1 MDKFDRIFQLHAI
14 LSSRR
19 TAIPLEDLMARLE
32 CSKSTLH
39 RAINALKDQL
49 NAPVVFDAEAGGY
62 KYGGSN
68 HGKGE
73 GGAYELPGLWFTAN
87 ELQALA
93 IMQRLLKD
101 AGGGLLEQHL
111 GPLARRLDE
120 LTRHQ
125 RLNLGEAASRLRFPA
140 IGARPAG
147 EAFDT
152 VASATLQRRKCWIE
166 YHARSTDERSERTVS
181 PQRITHYREAWY
193 LDAWD
198 EKRNAL
204 RSFSIDR
211 IASATVLED
220 AAFDVPEA
228 ELEEHYASAY
238 GIFGGKADKVAVLR
252 FTRGTRALGRGRAV
266 ASAATGQVARRRRVR
281 AADSVSRAARAR
293 DGRNAPGCERRSRLA
308 AGAPRSRRGGVA
320 SGGEP
325 VFVAAW
331 GSRLGQPLD
340 SRASCTS
347 LAARSTEARTR
358 STPCQKTCTLHS
370 SSRPRS

>member
-62 KYGGSN
+62 KYG
-68 HGKGE
+68 KPEGE
-73 GGAYELPGLWFTAN
+73 AYELPGLWFTSN

-101 AGGGLLEQHL
+101 AGGGLLEAHL
-111 GPLARRLDE
+111 GPLAARLDE
-120 LTRHQ
+120 LTQHQ

-140 IGARPAG
+140 IAARPAG
-147 EAFDT
+147 DAFDT
-152 VASATLQRRKCWIE
+152 VASATLQRRKLWIE
-166 YHARSTDERSERTVS
+166 YHARSTDERSARTLS

-198 EKRNAL
+198 EKRDAL
-204 RSFSIDR
+204 RSFSVDR
-211 IASATVLED
+211 IVKATVLD
-220 AAFDVPEA
+220 AAAADVPDA
-228 ELEEHYASAY
+228 ELDEHYASAY

-252 FTRGTRALGRGRAV
+252 FTQERARWVADEKWHPLQQGEWLPDGSYELRIPYREFHGARHGRDAAGRRGR
-266 ASAATGQVARRRRVR
+266 SDRTGRT
-281 AADSVSRAARAR
+281 SR
-293 DGRNAPGCERRSRLA
+293 
-308 AGAPRSRRGGVA
+308 
-320 SGGEP
+320 
-325 VFVAAW
+325 
-331 GSRLGQPLD
+331 
-340 SRASCTS
+340 
-347 LAARSTEARTR
+347 
-358 STPCQKTCTLHS
+358 
-370 SSRPRS
+370 

>member
-1 MDKFDRIFQLHAI
+1 VDKFDRIFQLHAI
-14 LSSRR
+14 LASRR

-39 RAINALKDQL
+39 RAINVLKDQL

-62 KYGGSN
+62 KYG
-68 HGKGE
+68 KPEGE
-73 GGAYELPGLWFTAN
+73 AYELPGLWFTAN

-101 AGGGLLEQHL
+101 VGGGLLEEHL
-111 GPLARRLDE
+111 APLAKRLTE

-147 EAFDT
+147 EAFNI
-152 VASATLQRRKCWIE
+152 VASATLQRRKCWME

-198 EKRNAL
+198 EKRDAL
-204 RSFSIDR
+204 RSFSVDR
-211 IASATVLED
+211 ISRATVPEE
-220 AAFDVPEA
+220 AAVDVPEA
-228 ELEEHYASAY
+228 ELDEHYASAY

-252 FTRGTRALGRGRAV
+252 FTPE
-266 ASAATGQVARRRRVR
+266 
-281 AADSVSRAARAR
+281 RAR
-293 DGRNAPGCERRSRLA
+293 WVADEQWHPQQQGRWLDGGSYELRIPYREARELVMDVLRQGASVEVIAPPELRSR
-308 AGAPRSRRGGVA
+308 VA
-320 SGGEP
+320 EE
-325 VFVAAW
+325 
-331 GSRLGQPLD
+331 L
-340 SRASCTS
+340 RATASHY
-347 LAARSTEARTR
+347 R
-358 STPCQKTCTLHS
+358 
-370 SSRPRS
+370 

>member
-1 MDKFDRIFQLHAI
+1 VDKFDRIFQLHAI
-14 LSSRR
+14 LASRR
-19 TAIPLEDLMARLE
+19 TANPLEDLMARLE

-39 RAINALKDQL
+39 RAINTLRDQL

-62 KYGGSN
+62 QYARSN
-68 HGKGE
+68 DVTGE
-73 GGAYELPGLWFTAN
+73 GKAFELPGLWFSAN

-101 AGGGLLEQHL
+101 AGGGLLEEHL
-111 GPLARRLDE
+111 GPLAKRLDE

-140 IGARPAG
+140 IGARPVG

-198 EKRNAL
+198 EKRAAL
-204 RSFSIDR
+204 RSFSVDR
-211 IASATVLED
+211 ILRATVLEEP
-220 AAFDVPEA
+220 ARDVPEA

-238 GIFGGKADKVAVLR
+238 GIFGGKADKLAVLK
-252 FTRGTRALGRGRAV
+252 FT
-266 ASAATGQVARRRRVR
+266 SE
-281 AADSVSRAARAR
+281 RAR
-293 DGRNAPGCERRSRLA
+293 WVADEKWHPQQEGRWLDDGSYELRIPYRDARELVMDVMRQGASVEVVSPPELRERIAEELQAAASRY
-308 AGAPRSRRGGVA
+308 R
-320 SGGEP
+320 
-325 VFVAAW
+325 
-331 GSRLGQPLD
+331 
-340 SRASCTS
+340 
-347 LAARSTEARTR
+347 
-358 STPCQKTCTLHS
+358 
-370 SSRPRS
+370 

>member
-1 MDKFDRIFQLHAI
+1 VDKFDRIFQLHAI

-39 RAINALKDQL
+39 RAINTLRDQL

-62 KYGGSN
+62 KYGSSN
-68 HGKGE
+68 DATGE
-73 GGAYELPGLWFTAN
+73 GKAFELPGLWFTAN

-101 AGGGLLEQHL
+101 AGGGLLEEHL
-111 GPLARRLDE
+111 GPLAKRLDE
-120 LTRHQ
+120 LTHHQ

-147 EAFDT
+147 EAFNT
-152 VASATLQRRKCWIE
+152 VAAATLQRRKCWLE

-198 EKRNAL
+198 EKRAAL
-204 RSFSIDR
+204 RSFSVDR
-211 IASATVLED
+211 ITKATVLEE
-220 AAFDVPEA
+220 AARDVPEA

-238 GIFGGKADKVAVLR
+238 GIFGGKADKVAVLE
-252 FTRGTRALGRGRAV
+252 FTPQRARWVADEKWHPQQAGRWLADGSYELRIPYREGRELLMDIMRQGASVEVLAPAELREQIV
-266 ASAATGQVARRRRVR
+266 AELRTA
-281 AADSVSRAARAR
+281 AARYR
-293 DGRNAPGCERRSRLA
+293 
-308 AGAPRSRRGGVA
+308 
-320 SGGEP
+320 
-325 VFVAAW
+325 
-331 GSRLGQPLD
+331 
-340 SRASCTS
+340 
-347 LAARSTEARTR
+347 
-358 STPCQKTCTLHS
+358 
-370 SSRPRS
+370 